1 MKNFLLLI
9 CLCVFSNMQAQFPTS
24 VYLTEYVSGIERI
37 TEITHANDQRLF
49 VCTQLG
55 IIHIV
60 GTLLTANGNLMA
72 MNIVFVVG
80 IVINSCSNYFLI
92 LEYGAWGAA
101 ISTIITQSF
110 VALAELE
117 LARRVFSVSFSG
129 LFLFQV
135 LIFVLGVG
143 GINWGLQALT
153 MPWFLSFVLA
163 GVLSV
168 IWALITKI
176 IDVRSILRIIKTKA
190 T

>member
-1 MKNFLLLI
+1 
-9 CLCVFSNMQAQFPTS
+9 
-24 VYLTEYVSGIERI
+24 
-37 TEITHANDQRLF
+37 
-49 VCTQLG
+49 
-55 IIHIV
+55 
-60 GTLLTANGNLMA
+60 